1 MNKMIGETI
10 EKCIVADV
18 EALTPNSTQKE
29 IEEFQEELGACE
41 LPVYVRL
48 AVLDQADTLEELQQ
62 LLRHAVS
69 TYLDKQ

>member
-29 IEEFQEELGACE
+29 IEEFQEEL
-41 LPVYVRL
+41 
-48 AVLDQADTLEELQQ
+48 DQADTLEELQQ